1 MGTLC
6 IHYSTVRLLFIA
18 ILLAPALA
26 VADQTHVQFCWAIG
40 KFDNTVY
47 FAEAENR
54 EDRQASFEKLLEIS
68 GIDHHPVQCRFSDLV
83 LHDDERAQIL
93 KNWLES
99 EFETIN
105 TTFLSDL
112 DY

>member
-1 MGTLC
+1 MGK
-6 IHYSTVRLLFIA
+6 Y
-18 ILLAPALA
+18 
-26 VADQTHVQFCWAIG
+26 
-40 KFDNTVY
+40 DNTVY

-54 EDRQASFEKLLEIS
+54 EDRQTSFHDLLEIS
-68 GIDHHPVQCRFSDLV
+68 GIDHHPVQCHVSEAVSHHLLRT
-83 LHDDERAQIL
+83 QIL

-99 EFETIN
+99 EFEIAN

>member
-1 MGTLC
+1 M
-6 IHYSTVRLLFIA
+6 VRLLLFT
-18 ILLAPALA
+18 LLFTAQLTRAH
-26 VADQTHVQFCWAIG
+26 ADYVQFCWSMG
-40 KFDNTVY
+40 KYDNTVY

-54 EDRQASFEKLLEIS
+54 EDRQTSFDELLEIS
-68 GIDHHPVQCRFSDLV
+68 GIDHYPVQCRISDSASHHLV
-83 LHDDERAQIL
+83 RPQIL

-99 EFETIN
+99 ELETAN